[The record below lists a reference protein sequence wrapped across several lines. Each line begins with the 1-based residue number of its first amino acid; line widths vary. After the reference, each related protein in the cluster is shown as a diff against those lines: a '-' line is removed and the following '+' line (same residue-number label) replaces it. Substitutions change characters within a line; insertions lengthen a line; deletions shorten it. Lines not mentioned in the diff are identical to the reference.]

1 MAVIVLPI
9 PAAVLYV
16 PDMVGETE
24 VRAWRPDVPGITEV
38 FHAHFTQHAYPLH
51 THTVWTLLI
60 LDDGLLR
67 FDLDR
72 HDHDTLRSQVLL
84 LPPHVPHD
92 GRTAAPEGFRKR
104 VIYLAEDALDASLI
118 GPATDRPNLSDPL
131 LWDRI
136 GRLHGVLAHTGES
149 FEAQSR
155 LALIV
160 DRLSTQFRR
169 HPIDLASPRRGVADD
184 LHDLLDAR
192 LTTGLTLDEA
202 AGLLH
207 THPAHLVRAFTRRF
221 AIPPHLYLTGRR
233 VEMARELLL
242 SGMPAGAV
250 AAEVGFYDQS
260 HLTRHFK
267 RMLGVSPSRYA
278 KRR

>member
-1 MAVIVLPI
+1 MAPIVLPI
-9 PAAVLYV
+9 PTAVLYV
-16 PDMVGETE
+16 PDMVGES
-24 VRAWRPDVPGITEV
+24 VVSAWRPDVPGITEV
-38 FHAHFTQHAYPLH
+38 FHAHFTKHAYPLH

-60 LDDGLLR
+60 LDDGVLH

-104 VIYLAEDALDASLI
+104 VIYLTEDAISASLI
-118 GPATDRPNLSDPL
+118 GPTTDSPNLADPL
-131 LWDRI
+131 LRNRI
-136 GRLHGVLAHTGES
+136 ARLHEVLAQPGES
-149 FEAQSR
+149 FEAESR

-160 DRLSTQFRR
+160 GRLSTRLSR
-169 HPIDLASPRRGVADD
+169 HPIDLAPPRRGVADD

-192 LTTGLTLDEA
+192 LSTGLTLDEA

-233 VEMARELLL
+233 VEMARQLLL
-242 SGMPAGAV
+242 SGQPAGAV

-267 RMLGVSPSRYA
+267 RMLGVSPAKYA
-278 KRR
+278 GRR

>member
-1 MAVIVLPI
+1 MAR
-9 PAAVLYV
+9 VLYV
-16 PDMVGETE
+16 PDMVGESAVT
-24 VRAWRPDVPGITEV
+24 AWRPDVPDVTEV
-38 FHAHFTQHAYPLH
+38 FHAHFRQHAYPVH

-60 LDDGLLR
+60 LDDGVLR

-72 HDHDTLRSQVLL
+72 HDHGTLRSQVVL

-92 GRTAAPEGFRKR
+92 GRTAAPQGFRKR
-104 VIYLAEDALDASLI
+104 VVYLAESALAADLI
-118 GPATDRPNLSDPL
+118 GPATDRPTLADPL

-136 GRLHGVLAHTGES
+136 SRLHGALALPGES

-160 DRLSTQFRR
+160 DRLGVHLRR
-169 HPIDLASPRRGVADD
+169 KPVQVTPLARGVADD

-202 AGLLH
+202 ARLLH

-233 VEMARELLL
+233 VELARRLLL

-267 RMLGVSPSRYA
+267 RMLGVTPSRYA
-278 KRR
+278 AKR

>member
-1 MAVIVLPI
+1 
-9 PAAVLYV
+9 
-16 PDMVGETE
+16 MVGEPE
-24 VRAWRPDVPGITEV
+24 VRAWRPEVPGITEV
-38 FHAHFTQHAYPLH
+38 FHAHFTKHAYPLH

-60 LDDGLLR
+60 LDDGVLH

-104 VIYLAEDALDASLI
+104 VIYLAEDALSATLI
-118 GPATDRPNLSDPL
+118 GPTTDSPNLADPL
-131 LWDRI
+131 LRDRI
-136 GRLHGVLAHTGES
+136 ARLHGVLAQPGES
-149 FEAQSR
+149 FEAESR

-160 DRLSTQFRR
+160 DRLDTRLRR
-169 HPIDLASPRRGVADD
+169 QPVDPAPIRRGVADD

-192 LTTGLTLDEA
+192 LASGLTLDEA

-207 THPAHLVRAFTRRF
+207 SHPAHLVRAFTRRF
-221 AIPPHLYLTGRR
+221 AIPPHQYMTGRR
-233 VEMARELLL
+233 VEMARQLLL
-242 SGMPAGAV
+242 SGLPAGAV

-278 KRR
+278 GATSGRRAAR

>member
-1 MAVIVLPI
+1 
-9 PAAVLYV
+9 
-16 PDMVGETE
+16 MVGESE

-92 GRTAAPEGFRKR
+92 GRTAAPQGFRKR
-104 VIYLAEDALDASLI
+104 VVYLTEDALDATLI

-136 GRLHGVLAHTGES
+136 SRLHGVLALTGES

-160 DRLSTQFRR
+160 DRLSTQFHR
-169 HPIDLASPRRGVADD
+169 PAVDVAPPRRGVADD

-192 LTTGLTLDEA
+192 LTSGLTLDEA

-233 VEMARELLL
+233 VEMARQLLL
-242 SGMPAGAV
+242 SGMPAGTV
-250 AAEVGFYDQS
+250 ASEVGFYDQS

>member
-1 MAVIVLPI
+1 MLLPI
-9 PAAVLYV
+9 TAGVLYV
-16 PDMVGETE
+16 PDMVGESA
-24 VRAWRPDVPGITEV
+24 VSAWRPEVPGVTEV
-38 FHAHFTQHAYPLH
+38 FHAHFLRHAYPVH

-60 LDDGLLR
+60 LDDGVLR

-72 HDHDTLRSQVLL
+72 HDHGTLRSQVVL
-84 LPPHVPHD
+84 LPPHIPHD
-92 GRTAAPEGFRKR
+92 GRTAAPQGFRKR
-104 VIYLAEDALDASLI
+104 VIYLAEDALDADLI
-118 GPATDRPNLSDPL
+118 GAATDRPNLADSL
-131 LWDRI
+131 LWQRVS
-136 GRLHGVLAHTGES
+136 RLHGTLAQPGES

-160 DRLSTQFRR
+160 DRLGTHLRR
-169 HPIDLASPRRGVADD
+169 HPTRVAPPPRGVADD
-184 LHDLLDAR
+184 LHDLLDER

-221 AIPPHLYLTGRR
+221 GIPPHLYLTGRR
-233 VEMARELLL
+233 VELARQLLL
-242 SGMPAGAV
+242 SGLPAGSV

-267 RMLGVSPSRYA
+267 RMLGVSPARYA
-278 KRR
+278 RRR

>member
-1 MAVIVLPI
+1 
-9 PAAVLYV
+9 
-16 PDMVGETE
+16 MVGESA
-24 VRAWRPDVPGITEV
+24 VSAWRPEVPGVTEV
-38 FHAHFTQHAYPLH
+38 FHAHFLRHAYPVH

-60 LDDGLLR
+60 LDDGVLR

-72 HDHDTLRSQVLL
+72 HDHGTLRSQVVL
-84 LPPHVPHD
+84 LPPHIPHD
-92 GRTAAPEGFRKR
+92 GRTAAPQGFRKR
-104 VIYLAEDALDASLI
+104 VIYLAEDALDADLI
-118 GPATDRPNLSDPL
+118 GAATDRPNLADSL
-131 LWDRI
+131 LWQRVS
-136 GRLHGVLAHTGES
+136 RLHGTLAQPGES

-160 DRLSTQFRR
+160 DRLGTHLRR
-169 HPIDLASPRRGVADD
+169 HPTRVAPPPRGVADD
-184 LHDLLDAR
+184 LHDLLDER

-221 AIPPHLYLTGRR
+221 GIPPHLYLTGRR
-233 VEMARELLL
+233 VELARQLLL
-242 SGMPAGAV
+242 SGLPAGSV

-267 RMLGVSPSRYA
+267 RMLGVSPARYA
-278 KRR
+278 RRR

>member
-1 MAVIVLPI
+1 MAVIVLPA
-9 PAAVLYV
+9 PTAVLYV
-16 PDMVGETE
+16 PDMVGESE

-38 FHAHFTQHAYPLH
+38 FHAHFTRHAYPLH

-92 GRTAAPEGFRKR
+92 GRTAAPQGFRKR
-104 VIYLAEDALDASLI
+104 VVYLAEDALDAALI

-136 GRLHGVLAHTGES
+136 SRLHGVLALTGES

-160 DRLSTQFRR
+160 DRLSTQFHR
-169 HPIDLASPRRGVADD
+169 HVVDLAPPRRGVADD

-202 AGLLH
+202 AAVLH

-242 SGMPAGAV
+242 SGMPAGTV
-250 AAEVGFYDQS
+250 ASEVGFYDQS

-278 KRR
+278 KGR

>member
-1 MAVIVLPI
+1 
-9 PAAVLYV
+9 
-16 PDMVGETE
+16 MVGESE

-92 GRTAAPEGFRKR
+92 GRTAAPQGFRKR
-104 VIYLAEDALDASLI
+104 VVYLTEDALDATLI
-118 GPATDRPNLSDPL
+118 GPATGRPNLSDPL

-136 GRLHGVLAHTGES
+136 SRLHGVLALTGES

-160 DRLSTQFRR
+160 DRLSAQFRR
-169 HPIDLASPRRGVADD
+169 PVVDLAPPRRGVADD

-192 LTTGLTLDEA
+192 LTSGLTLDEA

-233 VEMARELLL
+233 VEMARQLLL
-242 SGMPAGAV
+242 SGMPAGTV
-250 AAEVGFYDQS
+250 ASEVGFYDQS

>member
-1 MAVIVLPI
+1 
-9 PAAVLYV
+9 
-16 PDMVGETE
+16 MVGDSAVT
-24 VRAWRPDVPGITEV
+24 AWRPDVPGVTEV
-38 FHAHFTQHAYPLH
+38 FHAHFRQHAYPVH

-60 LDDGLLR
+60 LDDGVLR

-72 HDHDTLRSQVLL
+72 HDHGTLRSQVVL
-84 LPPHVPHD
+84 LPPHIPHD
-92 GRTAAPEGFRKR
+92 GRTAAPQGFRKR
-104 VIYLAEDALDASLI
+104 VIYLAEDALGSDLI
-118 GPATDRPNLSDPL
+118 GSTDRPNLADPL

-136 GRLHGVLAHTGES
+136 GRLHGTLALPGES

-160 DRLSTQFRR
+160 DRLGTHLRPSAV
-169 HPIDLASPRRGVADD
+169 PLLPPPPRTVADD
-184 LHDLLDAR
+184 LHDLLDAH
-192 LTTGLTLDEA
+192 LTTGLTLAEA
-202 AGLLH
+202 AQLLH

-233 VEMARELLL
+233 VELARQLLL

-250 AAEVGFYDQS
+250 APEVGFYDQS

-267 RMLGVSPSRYA
+267 RMLGVSPTRYA
-278 KRR
+278 GRR

>member
-1 MAVIVLPI
+1 MLLPI
-9 PAAVLYV
+9 AAAVLYV
-16 PDMVGETE
+16 PDMVGES
-24 VRAWRPDVPGITEV
+24 VVSAWRPEVPGVTEV
-38 FHAHFTQHAYPLH
+38 FHAHFLQHAYPVH

-60 LDDGLLR
+60 LDDGVLR

-72 HDHDTLRSQVLL
+72 HDHGTLGSQVVL

-92 GRTAAPEGFRKR
+92 GRTAAPQGFRKR
-104 VIYLAEDALDASLI
+104 VIYLAEDAIDAGLI
-118 GPATDRPNLSDPL
+118 GAATDRPGMADAL
-131 LWDRI
+131 LWQRI
-136 GRLHGVLAHTGES
+136 SRLHGTLAQPGES

-160 DRLSTQFRR
+160 DRLGTHLSR
-169 HPIDLASPRRGVADD
+169 HPVSLAPPPRGVADD

-202 AGLLH
+202 AGMLH

-233 VEMARELLL
+233 VELARQLLL
-242 SGMPAGAV
+242 SGMPAGSV

-278 KRR
+278 RRR